1 MFNFLKKLFTKNGEH
16 AGKTAVRTKVAE
28 TPASRHPEAHSGVA
42 VASLSLRAILDRFP
56 ADLKEQVNQM
66 PASDVKVV
74 LPVAAIMKQL
84 PSGTVRMSLA
94 SLYRQAPSGT
104 FRKEQAEDKRMVDV
118 PLAEVFKTVNPTIL
132 KRRDDQRSYEVPDD
146 AVGLFDDQN
155 SRHVA
160 NPQDVA
166 APAPAPKPA
175 APLPSPLAAARQPEP
190 PVQPAAQERKL
201 KMPGIAPVPASQPPA
216 PAPAP
221 ASSAQEKLNL
231 SGELS
236 LLLVEVAAGWQE
248 SFRNELSV
256 LPGDS
261 RILIPASEVGP
272 LLQKGRVA
280 FSWEQIRRWLTPP
293 PTGVLNIPDDTQ
305 FTLPLKIVAPAFVAA
320 TGARKRAAQADTSLP
335 DFFGPAAGRAPAA
348 AAAMPAS
355 QEPAPVARPAAEVA
369 PQPAVLAQEAPAVVA
384 APALVPAALSVA
396 AKSDPMNLREL
407 FAMPDKTDWA
417 PNELVKLTCALPGVA
432 GVVVALGEGLVV
444 TQRLPE
450 GYSADTF
457 AAFMPQIFGRMDQYA
472 GEMQLGATNCVTLD
486 TDHGTVRFF
495 RNGKLFFAAL
505 GKSGESLPA
514 GLHLVCN
521 ELAAQ
526 NQ

>member
-1 MFNFLKKLFTKNGEH
+1 MFNFIKKLFSKNAEP
-16 AGKTAVRTKVAE
+16 AGKAVARAKVAD
-28 TPASRHPEAHSGVA
+28 TPSSRHPEAQSGVA

-84 PSGTVRMSLA
+84 PTGTVRMSLA
-94 SLYRQAPSGT
+94 SLYRQAPTGT

-118 PLAEVFKTVNPTIL
+118 PLSEVFKTVSPTGL
-132 KRRDDQRSYEVPDD
+132 KRRGDQRYYEVPDN
-146 AVGLFDDQN
+146 AVGLFDDRN
-155 SRHVA
+155 ARHVST
-160 NPQDVA
+160 PQDSAAEAPA
-166 APAPAPKPA
+166 APAAPVPAPKPA
-175 APLPSPLAAARQPEP
+175 APAPVSRQAEAFNQP
-190 PVQPAAQERKL
+190 PPQERKL
-201 KMPGIAPVPASQPPA
+201 KMPAVAAPAAADQPPQSTA
-216 PAPAP
+216 A
-221 ASSAQEKLNL
+221 EKLNL
-231 SGELS
+231 AGELS

-248 SFRNELSV
+248 AFRNELSV

-261 RILIPASEVGP
+261 RILIPTSEVGP
-272 LLQKGRVA
+272 LLQKGRVS
-280 FSWEQIRRWLTPP
+280 FSWEQICRWLTPTP
-293 PTGVLNIPDDTQ
+293 PSTLNSPLDTQ
-305 FTLPLKIVAPAFVAA
+305 FAFPLKIVAPAFVAA
-320 TGARKRAAQADTSLP
+320 TGAKKRAAQADTSLP
-335 DFFGPAAGRAPAA
+335 DFFGPTAGRVVEAPAPAPAA
-348 AAAMPAS
+348 KPTPPAS
-355 QEPAPVARPAAEVA
+355 VVSKPAPAPAPVPVSVPVA
-369 PQPAVLAQEAPAVVA
+369 TQVPVVPAVVT
-384 APALVPAALSVA
+384 
-396 AKSDPMNLREL
+396 KSEPMNLREL

>member
-66 PASDVKVV
+66 PSSDVKVV

-175 APLPSPLAAARQPEP
+175 APLPSPLAAARMAEP

-201 KMPGIAPVPASQPPA
+201 KMPGIAPVPASQS

-221 ASSAQEKLNL
+221 ASSVPEKLNL

-261 RILIPASEVGP
+261 RILIPVSEVGP

-280 FSWEQIRRWLTPP
+280 FSWEQIRRWLTPQ

-305 FTLPLKIVAPAFVAA
+305 FALPLKIVAPAFVAA
-320 TGARKRAAQADTSLP
+320 TGAKKRAAQADTSLP
-335 DFFGPAAGRAPAA
+335 DFFGPTAGRVAEAPAPAPAA
-348 AAAMPAS
+348 KPTPPAS
-355 QEPAPVARPAAEVA
+355 VVATPAPAPVPVSAPVA
-369 PQPAVLAQEAPAVVA
+369 TQVPVVPAVVT
-384 APALVPAALSVA
+384 
-396 AKSDPMNLREL
+396 KSEPMNLREL